1 MSCTDL
7 QMQKSI
13 YDTVM
18 KMVSIYQKNSCHEN
32 GKHLPKNSI
41 INLPQWKM
49 VSIYQKIAS
58 ST

>member
-1 MSCTDL
+1 
-7 QMQKSI
+7 MQKSI